1 MGYPDTVEK
10 RRAGMKLFRARL
22 LAAHER
28 LLASGTLKGKT
39 LRDVTEYRDAI
50 KAAQVKRGEV
60 QVRAALK
67 VIS

>member
-10 RRAGMKLFRARL
+10 RKDGMASFRRQL

-39 LRDVTEYRDAI
+39 LRDVTEYRDCI
-50 KAAQVKRGEV
+50 KAAQIKHGEV
-60 QVRAALK
+60 QK
-67 VIS
+67 